1 MSKSIRK
8 YLLYYGIAVSGLSKE
23 DGVKVSQMIAY
34 LLNRDGGDCYE
45 AAKFLLAQKY
55 TSTEVLQVKYGKG
68 VRTGDNKVFTV
79 TLTGKV
85 INTLASHVNFIASFR
100 DEANF
105 PAKQIAGSKEET
117 RKGNTSKSMT
127 PHNYHPVRKP
137 AIKEASL
144 PEAS

>member
-23 DGVKVSQMIAY
+23 DGVKVSQMVAY

-55 TSTEVLQVKYGKG
+55 TSTKVLQVKYGKG

-85 INTLASHVNFIASFR
+85 INTLASHVQAIASFR
-100 DEANF
+100 DEKNF

-117 RKGNTSKSMT
+117 RKGNTSSRNVT
-127 PHNYHPVRKP
+127 HNYHPSK
-137 AIKEASL
+137 KEAVVTVN
-144 PEAS
+144 EAS